1 MSGAI
6 DYLLRVVIPN
16 IKAYD
21 PFYKKL
27 SISCLYDKILIIHYR
42 FEKMSFFMIVRP
54 FDDSRVLLRVVIPNI
69 KAYDP
74 FYKKLSIS
82 CLYDKIL
89 IIHYRFEKM
98 SFFMI
103 VRPFDDSRVL
113 LTNLPVA
120 DEFPLILAKNVK
132 LV

>member
-6 DYLLRVVIPN
+6 DY
-16 IKAYD
+16 
-21 PFYKKL
+21 
-27 SISCLYDKILIIHYR
+27 
-42 FEKMSFFMIVRP
+42 
-54 FDDSRVLLRVVIPNI
+54 LLRVVIPNI

>member
-27 SISCLYDKILIIHYR
+27 SISCLYDKILHYR

-54 FDDSRVLLRVVIPNI
+54 FDESSVLIIYCVLLFPIL
-69 KAYDP
+69 
-74 FYKKLSIS
+74 KLMILFTKNYPYPVYMIRFSLYIIDLKR
-82 CLYDKIL
+82 CL
-89 IIHYRFEKM
+89 F
-98 SFFMI
+98 S
-103 VRPFDDSRVL
+103 
-113 LTNLPVA
+113 
-120 DEFPLILAKNVK
+120 
-132 LV
+132 